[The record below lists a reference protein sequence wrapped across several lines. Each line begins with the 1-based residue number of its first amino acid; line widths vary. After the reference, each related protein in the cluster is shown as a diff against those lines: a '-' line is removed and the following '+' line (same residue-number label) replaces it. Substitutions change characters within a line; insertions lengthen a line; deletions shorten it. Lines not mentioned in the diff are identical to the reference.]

1 MHTPTELSTAS
12 RRNAKPCCDATGVLA
27 QGGLH
32 LHACVYRSRYWNSHK
47 QTAAACASMCV
58 RSAHMLL
65 ALKRHTAR
73 LRPPWWVSRACIYRY
88 VLCILH
94 GTVAHWLAPSASAAV
109 LRAQHHAT
117 LHTRNKHRVH
127 LARCHITH
135 QHTCSFG
142 RRYKLFH
149 HLHMGQSHE
158 GSSSRTLQ
166 LAAACLIMR
175 FTCIICLITGR

>member
-12 RRNAKPCCDATGVLA
+12 RWNAKPCCDATGVLA
-27 QGGLH
+27 QGGPH

-47 QTAAACASMCV
+47 QTAAAWASMCL

-65 ALKRHTAR
+65 AIKRHTAR

-117 LHTRNKHRVH
+117 LHRTSTAYTLPVATSPSSI
-127 LARCHITH
+127 LVVLVGGTS
-135 QHTCSFG
+135 CSTICTW
-142 RRYKLFH
+142 
-149 HLHMGQSHE
+149 
-158 GSSSRTLQ
+158 GSRMRAQAQELYSSQ
-166 LAAACLIMR
+166 LPA
-175 FTCIICLITGR
+175 